1 MTTKSVEKGKGNGK
15 GNGKGSTGTKMEDL
29 YRLREIYRRSSMWI
43 RDVKLDGQ
51 DICPTRNR
59 KYINKNGK
67 CAAGGG
73 DN

>member
-1 MTTKSVEKGKGNGK
+1 MTTKSVEKGNVEKGNG
-15 GNGKGSTGTKMEDL
+15 SGTKMEDL

>member
-1 MTTKSVEKGKGNGK
+1 MTTKSVEKG
-15 GNGKGSTGTKMEDL
+15 SGTKMEDL

-43 RDVKLDGQ
+43 RDVKLDGR
-51 DICPTRNR
+51 DICPNRTR

>member
-1 MTTKSVEKGKGNGK
+1 MTTKSVEKG
-15 GNGKGSTGTKMEDL
+15 NGKGSSGTKMEDL

-73 DN
+73 EN

>member
-1 MTTKSVEKGKGNGK
+1 MTTKSVEKGN
-15 GNGKGSTGTKMEDL
+15 GNGKGSSGTKMEDL

-73 DN
+73 N

>member
-1 MTTKSVEKGKGNGK
+1 MTTKSAVKGNR
-15 GNGKGSTGTKMEDL
+15 SGTKMEDR
-29 YRLREIYRRSSMWI
+29 YSLREIYMRSSMWI
-43 RDVKLDGQ
+43 RDMKLDGR
-51 DICPTRNR
+51 DICPTRNP